1 MCIRDSGICDGFYID
16 EELMELIVSDEM
28 DDFGAGL
35 DPQPAS
41 MDSLGEFD
49 FYRWS
54 GWMYSYNGR
63 YPGYSMS
70 ACKPQDGAEIRLRFT
85 LALGKDIGGF
95 NADAGVYGASSG
107 N

>member
-1 MCIRDSGICDGFYID
+1 MRLSRFFFRVNTHNQG
-16 EELMELIVSDEM
+16 
-28 DDFGAGL
+28 
-35 DPQPAS
+35 
-41 MDSLGEFD
+41 SLV
-49 FYRWS
+49 
-54 GWMYSYNGR
+54 

-107 N
+107 NYYREW